1 MQIWKKSP
9 PSPTLV
15 KSISG
20 RRDFLRFSGA
30 ALASGA
36 ILMAGC
42 DLDDDEVIVDDRVSL
57 GSGDLGILNY
67 AYALEQ
73 LEATFYAAVLQGGY
87 YQDATAEEQQ
97 ILEDLEKH
105 ERAHA
110 EFFRAAISTVG
121 TPIPGLVL
129 DFSTVD
135 FNDRDSV
142 LGTAKVFEDLGVA
155 AYNGAGELIM
165 TPDYLLVAG
174 KIVSVEARHAAAIRS
189 IYDSDPK
196 SFAGDDVVDANGLD
210 RAMMPAEVLSAAAP
224 FFVTEID
231 ASNLPA

>member
-15 KSISG
+15 KSVTG
-20 RRDFLRFSGA
+20 RRNFLRFSGA
-30 ALASGA
+30 ALATGA
-36 ILMAGC
+36 VLMAGC
-42 DLDDDEVIVDDRVSL
+42 DLDDDTMVIDGAVDL

-67 AYALEQ
+67 AFALEQ
-73 LEATFYAAVLQGGY
+73 LEATFYATVLQGGY
-87 YQDATAEEQQ
+87 YQNASTEEKQ

-110 EFFRAAISTVG
+110 EFFQAAISSVG
-121 TPIPGLVL
+121 TAIPALIL
-129 DFSTVD
+129 DFSTID

-165 TPDYLLVAG
+165 TPEYLLVAG

-189 IYDSDPK
+189 VYDSDPK
-196 SFAGDDVVDANGLD
+196 SFAGDDVIDTNGLD
-210 RAMMPAEVLSAAAP
+210 RAMMPSEVLAAASP
-224 FFVTEID
+224 YIVTEIN
-231 ASNLPA
+231 ANNLPV